1 VMDRRNRPPRHPT
14 RRRPFR
20 YAEKKVQESRSPFRA
35 HASPQLVPLLD
46 QIGVPEAAPFVPDP
60 FQQEALAALE
70 SGDVLVTAPTGAGKT
85 WIALKAMEQRLT
97 AGQRSWYASPLKA
110 LSNAKYVEFSREFGE
125 ENVGILTGDRKEK
138 PHAPIVVGTTE
149 ILRNQL
155 YDSMHRGEDLTVHL
169 VVLDEAHYLGDEDRG
184 VVWEEVMIYLPPR
197 VRLLLLSATVSNA
210 DQIAGWMA
218 WLRQVSCSVV
228 FAKERPVP
236 LHPLFMFP
244 SGEVT
249 PFLRR
254 GAMAGKVR
262 HFVERSPGSGITP
275 RQGVANFSQIIGALR
290 ELDLLPAI
298 FFLKSRADCNLAI
311 QAALPRR
318 VNVETDEERQRFHR
332 RLQDLLQAQPYLK
345 RHRDLAALRQGR
357 VAAHH
362 GGQLPAWKVLIEAA
376 MNEGYLDAIFST
388 STVAAGVN
396 FPARTVVLSQS
407 DRFNGREFVPLSAT
421 DLLQMTGRAG
431 RRGMDNVG
439 FVVLLPGP
447 YQDAHLISNLLHAVP
462 EPVNSQIHITFSMVL
477 NLLLS
482 HPPEEVR
489 VLLARSFAT
498 YQDLDENRE
507 ILRQVKEAEQELAED
522 LRATPC
528 GELDAVLTTL
538 SKKRELERAL
548 EEARQERRRG
558 RQRLLRQA
566 YVNSGR
572 VFVSKSGETF
582 VVLRQESRNQVDG
595 VLAIRVTP
603 KPRLRRG
610 RFRTRWLRLGKVQ
623 SLLDCHLDL
632 PDSARPELW
641 LEYLEAHPVEEC
653 QPLDLRS
660 PLPSPWQEAWAHLGA
675 RVAALEAAVAAHRC
689 VGCPQGNSCDPRKR
703 NRFRDKI
710 DGALALRERLDAVT
724 NRFWREF
731 NRYCEFLQQE
741 GYVDPA
747 GRLTPDGMWASQLRL
762 DQPLMIAEGIRQG
775 VFPDT
780 DPALLAGLIAP
791 FVSDRDQQ
799 DKPPARHIWPHTPI
813 GQVLARM
820 ASALRPL
827 QLRLRHSNFPVNPIS
842 FWPAAALHAWASGA
856 AWDEILELSG
866 LDEGDLATLIYRT
879 ADNLRQ
885 IEGLRQSHPSLA
897 TSATGAIARLLREPV
912 PVPK

>member
-1 VMDRRNRPPRHPT
+1 MDRRYRPPRHPA
-14 RRRPFR
+14 RRRPSR
-20 YAEKKVQESRSPFRA
+20 ATKKRVQESSSPFRA
-35 HASPQLVPLLD
+35 HASHQLEPLLD
-46 QIGVPEAAPFVPDP
+46 QIGVPEATPFVPDP
-60 FQQEALAALE
+60 FQEEALAALE

-85 WIALKAMEQRLT
+85 WIALKAMEQGLSG
-97 AGQRSWYASPLKA
+97 GQRSWYASPLKA
-110 LSNAKYVEFSREFGE
+110 LSNSKYVEFSREFGE

-155 YDSMHRGEDLTVHL
+155 YDAMYRGEDLAVNL

-218 WLRQVSCSVV
+218 WLRHVPCRVVS
-228 FAKERPVP
+228 AQERPVP
-236 LHPLFMFP
+236 LYPLFMFP

-249 PFLRR
+249 PFIRR
-254 GAMAGKVR
+254 GAIAGKVR
-262 HFVERSPGSGITP
+262 HFVERNPRSGLTP

-290 ELDLLPAI
+290 QLDLLPAI

-311 QAALPRR
+311 QAALPRQ
-318 VNVETDEERQRFHR
+318 VNVETDDERHHFHR
-332 RLQDLLQAQPYLK
+332 RLQDLIQAHPYLK
-345 RHRDLAALRQGR
+345 RHRHLAVLRQGR

-376 MNEGYLDAIFST
+376 MNGGHLDAIFST

-407 DRFNGREFVPLSAT
+407 DRFNGREFVSLSAT

-431 RRGMDNVG
+431 RRGMDKVG

-447 YQDAHLISNLLHAVP
+447 YQDAHLVFNLLHAVP
-462 EPVNSQIHITFSMVL
+462 EPVTSQIHITFSMVL

-482 HPPEEVR
+482 HPPEEVK

-498 YQDLDENRE
+498 YQDLDANRE
-507 ILRQVKEAEQELAED
+507 ILRQLQEAEQELAAD

-528 GELDAVLTTL
+528 GELDAVLATL
-538 SKKRELERAL
+538 SKKRELERTL
-548 EEARQERRRG
+548 EEARQERRQG
-558 RQRLLRQA
+558 RQRLVRHA
-566 YVNSGR
+566 YVNPGR
-572 VFVSKSGETF
+572 VFVTKRDETF
-582 VVLRQESRNQVDG
+582 VVLHQESRNQVDG
-595 VLAIRVTP
+595 VLAIRITP

-610 RFRTRWLRLGKVQ
+610 RFRSRWLRIDKVQ
-623 SLLDCHLDL
+623 SLLDCCLDF
-632 PDSARPELW
+632 PDSARPEPW
-641 LEYLEAHPVEEC
+641 LEYLEAHPPDAC
-653 QPLDLRS
+653 RPLDLRG
-660 PLPSPWQEAWAHLGA
+660 PLPSPWQEAWVHLDA
-675 RVAALEAAVAAHRC
+675 RVAALEAELAVHPC
-689 VGCPQGNSCDPRKR
+689 VGCPQVNSCDPRKR
-703 NRFRDKI
+703 SSLRDKI
-710 DGALALRERLDAVT
+710 DGALALRQRLDGVA
-724 NRFWREF
+724 NRLWWEF
-731 NRYCEFLQQE
+731 SRYCGFLQQE
-741 GYVDPA
+741 GYVDSA

-762 DQPLMIAEGIRQG
+762 DQPLMIGEGIRRG
-775 VFPDT
+775 VFPHN

-799 DKPPARHIWPHTPI
+799 DKPPARHLWPHTPI

-827 QLRLRHSNFPVNPIS
+827 QLRLRHNNFAVNPIS
-842 FWPAAALHAWASGA
+842 FWSAAAAHAWASGA
-856 AWDEILELSG
+856 TWDEVLELSG

-885 IEGLRQSHPSLA
+885 LEGLSQSHPTLA
-897 TSATGAIARLLREPV
+897 ASATEAIGRLLREPV